1 MSDHPKPLQPRNLCL
16 DGIRGI
22 AIALVIVHHAFANV
36 AVSSAFMAWIVS
48 LTRSAWVGVDL
59 FFVLSGYLITGI
71 LLRSRDRR
79 GYFRIFYM
87 RRFFRIFPLYY
98 SCLAL
103 LVAVWFVS
111 PGLRS
116 SLALPWNFFYLAN
129 VHFALAAWTWPPIS
143 HLWSLSVE
151 EQFYLIWPALIF
163 LMPRRR
169 TLAAILA
176 LFCGFVLFRQG
187 VAMGGGANA
196 TLIYAV
202 FHLDGLLVGAALAA
216 LHLAAPDARR
226 GRSAAWAILAGAS
239 AALVF
244 ECLRNRGLI
253 WSSWKGL
260 EYLNYSL
267 VAVAGA
273 ALIGVSIYSDAGAWV
288 NRIFRWP
295 VLTALGKYSY
305 CIYILHYPIDF
316 VCRKLHLHPAG
327 FAATIPYAILLGGAA
342 FGCAAI
348 TWKFLEEPCI
358 RLKDRLFTYEAA
370 VGGRAA
376 AAGERDAAGGER
388 EAAAGGREAAV
399 GGWAAAAGERA
410 AGGERAAAG
419 SIAGGERAVADGTD

>member
-1 MSDHPKPLQPRNLCL
+1 MTAHSQPLQPRNLCL
-16 DGIRGI
+16 DGIRGL

-36 AVSSAFMAWIVS
+36 AVSSTWMARIVS
-48 LTRSAWVGVDL
+48 FTRSAWVGVDL

-98 SCLAL
+98 ACLAL
-103 LVAVWFVS
+103 LLVIWFLS
-111 PGLRS
+111 PALRS

-151 EQFYLIWPALIF
+151 EQFYLVWPALIF

-169 TLAAILA
+169 TLAAIVA
-176 LFCGFVLFRQG
+176 LFCGFVLFRQIA
-187 VAMGGGANA
+187 AMAGGAST

-202 FHLDGLLVGAALAA
+202 FHLDGLLAGAALAA
-216 LHLAAPDARR
+216 LQQAAPVSRR
-226 GRSAAWAILAGAS
+226 GRPIAWAILAATGS
-239 AALVF
+239 ALVF

-253 WSSWKGL
+253 WSSWRGV

-267 VAVAGA
+267 VALAGA
-273 ALIGVSIYSDAGAWV
+273 ALIGVSIYSDAGSWM
-288 NRIFRWP
+288 NRIFRRP

-305 CIYILHYPIDF
+305 SIYILHYPIDF

-327 FAATIPYAILLGGAA
+327 FAATIPYAILLGCAT
-342 FGCAAI
+342 FGCAAM
-348 TWKFLEEPCI
+348 TWRFLEEPCI
-358 RLKDRLFTYEAA
+358 RLKDRLFSYDAE
-370 VGGRAA
+370 GGRTP
-376 AAGERDAAGGER
+376 AAGA
-388 EAAAGGREAAV
+388 
-399 GGWAAAAGERA
+399 
-410 AGGERAAAG
+410 
-419 SIAGGERAVADGTD
+419 IAGAERAVADGTD